1 MAANAGRRAKD
12 AAEVSASKDGAAIS
26 PVVLFAGSN
35 QDNCGNCN
43 LGGELLCC
51 ETCPQAFHFLC
62 AEPPVDPE
70 NIPDEAWYCSRCRP
84 RTVTTTME
92 VKEPFKSIAERYLRS
107 NPLEFKPP
115 ARVIQKYESLVT
127 KNKKRRSMG
136 KESTTCFS
144 CSRGTQLVN
153 RMQCSQCPLVYHIDC
168 LKEPGLAAEPVNFNG
183 APWLCPNH
191 AEHHLARRKRPR
203 ISQRG
208 QNSEVL
214 TAAPD
219 SMKLDF
225 IKKIHK
231 ERKVDVE
238 RTIAEGAQATA
249 LESEQKQFL
258 GGILAFQ
265 QEWWEQQWNNRAV
278 PAVLG
283 PKIQGSEVPMED
295 AQALAQNIDDMTDAQ
310 RRSALLKLR
319 QLLRDGARADDVTRH
334 ETGMAQ
340 MAASASGRG
349 TAAAAAA
356 AKASRVPP
364 GPQPPP
370 VEGCIATLRS
380 TKTGEVFIVTRDP
393 FLIGT
398 SRPDPLTVASKK
410 TSEAA
415 AAAAAG
421 AAAEGGAVVAEA
433 GAGAGAGA
441 AADSSGGGE
450 GAGAAASLVLDLDL
464 ELELAV
470 KEADEHH
477 ATIFYDD
484 AQDRLEFLNHS
495 EIHAVWVDGLA
506 CTAKQKESRILGQH
520 NVIEIAGL
528 SLVFDRTSTSAVVH
542 AKAAGKLGG
551 RGGTAATNT

>member
-1 MAANAGRRAKD
+1 
-12 AAEVSASKDGAAIS
+12 
-26 PVVLFAGSN
+26 
-35 QDNCGNCN
+35 
-43 LGGELLCC
+43 
-51 ETCPQAFHFLC
+51 
-62 AEPPVDPE
+62 
-70 NIPDEAWYCSRCRP
+70 
-84 RTVTTTME
+84 
-92 VKEPFKSIAERYLRS
+92 
-107 NPLEFKPP
+107 
-115 ARVIQKYESLVT
+115 
-127 KNKKRRSMG
+127 
-136 KESTTCFS
+136 
-144 CSRGTQLVN
+144 
-153 RMQCSQCPLVYHIDC
+153 
-168 LKEPGLAAEPVNFNG
+168 
-183 APWLCPNH
+183 
-191 AEHHLARRKRPR
+191 
-203 ISQRG
+203 
-208 QNSEVL
+208 
-214 TAAPD
+214 
-219 SMKLDF
+219 
-225 IKKIHK
+225 
-231 ERKVDVE
+231 
-238 RTIAEGAQATA
+238 
-249 LESEQKQFL
+249 
-258 GGILAFQ
+258 
-265 QEWWEQQWNNRAV
+265 
-278 PAVLG
+278 
-283 PKIQGSEVPMED
+283 MED

-421 AAAEGGAVVAEA
+421 AAAEGGAAVAEA